1 MASFEIGRLLV
12 LPRDKFDEKK
22 LDYLTLKGAPVVIK
36 TGPKSKPI
44 QIGFI
49 RDIFLNPR
57 EGLYADITIAA
68 EIGVEVD
75 EDKNL
80 VGVFMAP
87 GPS

>member
-1 MASFEIGRLLV
+1 MTSYEVGRLLV
-12 LPRDKFDEKK
+12 LPREKFDEKK
-22 LDYLTLKGAPVVIK
+22 LDYQALKGAPVMIR

-44 QIGFI
+44 EIGFI

-57 EGLYADITIAA
+57 EGLYADITLAA
-68 EIGVEVD
+68 EIGIEVD

-80 VGVFMAP
+80 VGVFMQP